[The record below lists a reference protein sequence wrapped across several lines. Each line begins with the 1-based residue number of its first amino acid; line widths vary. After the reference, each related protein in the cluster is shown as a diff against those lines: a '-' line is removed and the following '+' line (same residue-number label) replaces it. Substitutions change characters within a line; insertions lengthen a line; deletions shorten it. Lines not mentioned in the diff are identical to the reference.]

1 MNVTVS
7 GANDLEALA
16 KRIREAG
23 DARKGLK
30 SQLTKAITA
39 ATKPL
44 KAEAKKAAA
53 AQLPQS
59 GGLAARVAKTS
70 ITTKTLTG
78 RDPAVKIV
86 AKGTALST
94 DRGYVT
100 HPTFGNR
107 DAWVRQSITGR
118 GWFTSTMQAGA
129 PTVQRGLVEAM
140 DDIANQIDRGI

>member
-1 MNVTVS
+1 MDVRVT
-7 GANDLEALA
+7 GAQDLEALA

-30 SQLTKAITA
+30 SQLTKAITR

-44 KAEAKKAAA
+44 KADAKRAAA
-53 AQLPQS
+53 ARLPQS

-107 DAWVRQSITGR
+107 DAWVRQPVAS
-118 GWFTSTMQAGA
+118 GWFTDTIADGA
-129 PTVQRGLVEAM
+129 PTVRREVIEAM
-140 DDIANQIDRGI
+140 DDIANQIDRGL